1 MMSAKK
7 VVKKSTTGLSAEE
20 IAAMKETLKER
31 KMAANKEEMEKA
43 VFAAFAKM
51 NDAERSMAKKIHEIV
66 KAAAPGLTPKT
77 WYGMPAYANAEGK
90 VVCFFQAGSKFGSR
104 YCTFGLT
111 DSARLDDG
119 NMWAAGF
126 ALVKIS
132 PAEEAKIAALV
143 KRAVN

>member
-1 MMSAKK
+1 MSPKK
-7 VVKKSTTGLSAEE
+7 VTKKSNAGLSAEE

-51 NDAERSMAKKIHEIV
+51 NEGERSMAKKIHEIV
-66 KAAAPGLTPKT
+66 KATAPKLTPKT

-111 DSARLDDG
+111 DSANLDDG

-126 ALVKIS
+126 AVVKMAS
-132 PAEEAKIAALV
+132 AEEAKIAALV
-143 KRAVN
+143 KKATS

>member
-1 MMSAKK
+1 MSPKK
-7 VVKKSTTGLSAEE
+7 VSKKSTTGLSAEE

-51 NDAERSMAKKIHEIV
+51 KENERSIAKKIHEIV
-66 KAAAPGLTPKT
+66 KATAPALMQKT
-77 WYGMPAYANAEGK
+77 WYGMPAYANADGK
-90 VVCFFQAGSKFGSR
+90 VVCFFQAGSKYGSR

-111 DSARLDDG
+111 DSAKLDDG

-126 ALVKIS
+126 ALIKLTSV
-132 PAEEAKIAALV
+132 EEAKIAALV
-143 KRAVN
+143 KKAVS